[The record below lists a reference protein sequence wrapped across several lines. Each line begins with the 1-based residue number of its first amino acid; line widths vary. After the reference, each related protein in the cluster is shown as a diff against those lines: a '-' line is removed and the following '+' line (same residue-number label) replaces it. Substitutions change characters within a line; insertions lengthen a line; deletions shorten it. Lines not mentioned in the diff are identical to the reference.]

1 MICNQVRSHAPTFIK
16 VNERKHQFWPFIK
29 VQVRQCLSTSFTH
42 PFEAICCL
50 SHETMADE
58 SPRRIMT
65 VKSGLGRSMGV
76 DQHGSAMEGLGRS
89 MGVDQHGSAMEGGC
103 PFSASSKV
111 QATGLSNVELWID
124 SSHDASH
131 WELMKFG

>member
-76 DQHGSAMEGLGRS
+76 DQHGSAMEG
-89 MGVDQHGSAMEGGC
+89 GC